1 MIVKGRRLKEIIVI
15 LLLLVAFQ
23 EPRGRAGNLAR
34 GSDIHIMYLKHSC
47 GHCLTNYIV
56 TENLNDS
63 QRYNKG
69 IKGKCQ
75 LLFFFSI
82 FFEGMICIRDVEK

>member
-34 GSDIHIMYLKHSC
+34 GSDIHISC
-47 GHCLTNYIV
+47 T
-56 TENLNDS
+56 
-63 QRYNKG
+63 
-69 IKGKCQ
+69 
-75 LLFFFSI
+75 
-82 FFEGMICIRDVEK
+82 